1 MVAKRP
7 RGPPALAIASAS
19 PLAIIGIDWS
29 GARTAGKTIWLAD
42 GALLPPIPGE
52 QQERVLRVS
61 SVRCAASLH
70 GGRPERAAAV
80 AAVRDHLVRSAPAWV
95 GLDAPIALP
104 SGLMRAACGE
114 AAAPS
119 TWRAFVDGYRWT
131 EAEEMRE
138 WARGVHSN
146 GEPKRECDVT
156 AKAPFAP
163 TNLRLFRQT
172 HTAIS
177 LLLAPML
184 RAGELSVIPPSLAR
198 DASSDEAAAAAL
210 RPVRLLE
217 TCPASLLKR
226 VGLYGETYKATTTQ
240 ARAARA
246 RILET
251 LCGAGVASGYADD
264 APRVRLELHDGAA
277 PSGDAHE
284 QLPEPPEPPE
294 QEQPLPPQSQ
304 LLRRAIVDDAGGDAL
319 DAVLAAT
326 ITALA
331 VSSGALPQPPEGWS
345 DAFWEEGC
353 IYY

>member
-1 MVAKRP
+1 MGAKRP

-42 GALLPPIPGE
+42 GALLPAVPNTAG
-52 QQERVLRVS
+52 ERVLRVS
-61 SVRCAASLH
+61 SVRCAASLP

-80 AAVRDHLVRSAPAWV
+80 DAVRNHLVRSAPAWV
-95 GLDAPIALP
+95 GLDAPISLP
-104 SGLMRAACGE
+104 SGLMRAACSE
-114 AAAPS
+114 AGSPF
-119 TWRAFVDGYRWT
+119 TWRTFVEEAYRWT
-131 EAEEMRE
+131 EADQMRD
-138 WARGVHSN
+138 WARGVHSG
-146 GEPKRECDVT
+146 GEPKRECDVC

-177 LLLAPML
+177 MLLAPML
-184 RAGELSVIPPSLAR
+184 RAGELSVLPPSLDS
-198 DASSDEAAAAAL
+198 DAPSDEAAAAAL

-226 VGLYGETYKATTTQ
+226 VGLYDLPYKATTAQ
-240 ARAARA
+240 ARATRV

-251 LCGAGVASGYADD
+251 LCSTGVASGYADA
-264 APRVRLELHDGAA
+264 APRVRLELLDEA
-277 PSGDAHE
+277 PSGDS
-284 QLPEPPEPPE
+284 Q
-294 QEQPLPPQSQ
+294 QPLPPPQQ
-304 LLRRAIVDDAGGDAL
+304 PLRQTIVDDAGGDAL
-319 DAVLAAT
+319 DAVLAAA

-331 VSSGALPQPPEGWS
+331 VSSGALPHPPEGWS
-345 DAFWEEGC
+345 DAHWEEGC